1 MKIIS
6 NSSSRSP
13 KQFFKDLLLV
23 VDLSFGAGFSILYSK
38 AASYLWAFLS
48 FWYFM
53 IIIILIYLKMIFCSR
68 KKQKKVRHH
77 RHPHK

>member
-23 VDLSFGAGFSILYSK
+23 VDLSFGAGFSNPVFQGCIVSMGFLTFLVLHDYYYFNLFK
-38 AASYLWAFLS
+38 NDFLS
-48 FWYFM
+48 
-53 IIIILIYLKMIFCSR
+53 
-68 KKQKKVRHH
+68 
-77 RHPHK
+77 

>member
-23 VDLSFGAGFSILYSK
+23 VDQSFGAGFSILYSK
-38 AASYLWAFLS
+38 AASYLWAF
-48 FWYFM
+48 
-53 IIIILIYLKMIFCSR
+53 
-68 KKQKKVRHH
+68 
-77 RHPHK
+77 